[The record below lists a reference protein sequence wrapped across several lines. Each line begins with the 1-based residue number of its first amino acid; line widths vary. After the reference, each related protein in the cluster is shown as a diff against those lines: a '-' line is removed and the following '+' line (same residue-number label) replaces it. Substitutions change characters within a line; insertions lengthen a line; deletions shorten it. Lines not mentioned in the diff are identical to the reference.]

1 MFPHFQQCGKPQCC
15 CKQRPYNFLNK
26 IEHPT
31 NSTQNRTPKE
41 ADISPAGHEI
51 SRLLY
56 GQRLNN
62 NNNNN
67 NNNNSNNNKNFM
79 NCKWVDTR
87 WQWSFK
93 MLHMYGLFA
102 LNLVVG
108 RGATWEACSGNL
120 EHKREPSQH
129 LL

>member
-1 MFPHFQQCGKPQCC
+1 MLVYSSSGAYDCVWVYCTG
-15 CKQRPYNFLNK
+15 Y
-26 IEHPT
+26 
-31 NSTQNRTPKE
+31 
-41 ADISPAGHEI
+41 
-51 SRLLY
+51 
-56 GQRLNN
+56 NN
-62 NNNNN
+62 NNNN
-67 NNNNSNNNKNFM
+67 FI

-87 WQWSFK
+87 WQWSLN

-108 RGATWEACSGNL
+108 RGATGEACSGNL

>member
-1 MFPHFQQCGKPQCC
+1 MTLVKSHC
-15 CKQRPYNFLNK
+15 
-26 IEHPT
+26 I
-31 NSTQNRTPKE
+31 
-41 ADISPAGHEI
+41 
-51 SRLLY
+51 
-56 GQRLNN
+56 NN

-67 NNNNSNNNKNFM
+67 FI

-87 WQWSFK
+87 WQWSFN

-102 LNLVVG
+102 LDLVAG
-108 RGATWEACSGNL
+108 RGATREACSGNW